1 MSKSTPIAKK
11 KTKKKTAKK
20 TVKKTTKKKVSEEKL
35 EMPTETAE
43 TVAETPKPNTIS
55 QEQSVDPPQ
64 PTPSLQGLQEPKTG
78 LDPAGQEIV
87 LLSDAIR
94 EYCNAS
100 GAVAI
105 ILKRMCDGCPEAFP
119 NYQNW
124 MSAKM
129 GYDVSAIV
137 AGKMQAVGW
146 IERLLPALFVMLED
160 HIFNIRWTA
169 QVAIALTF
177 SVTAIE
183 LPMLLPIEVQRLV
196 TSRMLELLR
205 NNREVRDRMD
215 PEQNEVPNIILP
227 GG

>member
-1 MSKSTPIAKK
+1 M
-11 KTKKKTAKK
+11 
-20 TVKKTTKKKVSEEKL
+20 
-35 EMPTETAE
+35 
-43 TVAETPKPNTIS
+43 
-55 QEQSVDPPQ
+55 
-64 PTPSLQGLQEPKTG
+64 G

-87 LLSDAIR
+87 QLSEAIR
-94 EYCNAS
+94 EYCRAS
-100 GAVAI
+100 GAVDI

-129 GYDVSAIV
+129 GYDVSSIV

-146 IERLLPALFVMLED
+146 IERLLPALFIMLED

-177 SVTAIE
+177 GITAVE

-196 TSRMLELLR
+196 TNRMLELLH
-205 NNREVRDRMD
+205 NNREVRDRMGD
-215 PEQNEVPNIILP
+215 EPEDTPNIIFP